1 MEGTI
6 LENKSLHITSEIG
19 KLKSVLLHRPGQE
32 LENLTPD
39 LLERL
44 LFDDIPYLKIA
55 QEEHDAF
62 AKTLRDNGVEV
73 LYLAQ
78 LAAES
83 LYDEKVKLNFV
94 NQFIDEANIESEGLK
109 EALGEYLYT
118 FSNKEMVDKMMAG
131 IRKDE
136 VPKYKRTSLS
146 DMIDDSYPFIC
157 DPLPNLYFTRDPAA
171 TIGNGVTLNHMRTQ
185 TRNRETIFT
194 KYIFEHHPKFKDM
207 NIPFWYNRNE
217 TTSLEGGDEL
227 ILNEKTLAIGISQR
241 TDARSIEKVSKKL
254 FNSNTNFERVLA
266 FHIPKKRAFM
276 HLDTVFT
283 MVDYDKFTVHPGI
296 EGPLTVYEITKDE
309 KSENGLK
316 VNKEN
321 GTLEQ
326 ILTKYLNRKITLIRC
341 GGGDPINAARE
352 QWNDGSNTL
361 AIAPGEVVVYS
372 RNYIT
377 NELLDKYG
385 IKLHIVPSCELSRG
399 RGGPRCMSMP
409 LIRENI

>member
-1 MEGTI
+1 MNII
-6 LENKSLHITSEIG
+6 L
-19 KLKSVLLHRPGQE
+19 
-32 LENLTPD
+32 
-39 LLERL
+39 
-44 LFDDIPYLKIA
+44 
-55 QEEHDAF
+55 
-62 AKTLRDNGVEV
+62 
-73 LYLAQ
+73 
-78 LAAES
+78 
-83 LYDEKVKLNFV
+83 
-94 NQFIDEANIESEGLK
+94 
-109 EALGEYLYT
+109 
-118 FSNKEMVDKMMAG
+118 
-131 IRKDE
+131 
-136 VPKYKRTSLS
+136 
-146 DMIDDSYPFIC
+146 
-157 DPLPNLYFTRDPAA
+157 
-171 TIGNGVTLNHMRTQ
+171 
-185 TRNRETIFT
+185 
-194 KYIFEHHPKFKDM
+194 
-207 NIPFWYNRNE
+207 IPFWYNRNE

-409 LIRENI
+409 LIREDI